1 MEITLGPVLAFW
13 KKQDVLDFYRE
24 AEDWPV
30 DRIYLGETVC
40 AKRRELRLDDWLT
53 IARNLKVAGKEV
65 VLSTLTLLEAA
76 SELASLR
83 KICGNGEFLVE
94 ANDVGA
100 IQLLSEACVPFVAG
114 PAINIY
120 NAYTLREM
128 VNAGMQRW
136 VMPVELSGEALTAI
150 LAQSD
155 ALGIR
160 EKFTTEV
167 FSYGYLPL
175 AWSARCFTAR
185 AYDLPKDDCQFR
197 CLDHPDGLAVF
208 SQEGERLFTLNGIQ
222 TQSGL
227 CSNLLPQWQNMA
239 EIGVD
244 AMRISP
250 RETGTG
256 ELVQK
261 LRESMTSESSEQLP
275 LQSVDQCNGY
285 WFCLAGMNS
294 TLS

>member
-1 MEITLGPVLAFW
+1 MEITLGPVLTFW
-13 KKQDVLDFYRE
+13 KKQAVLDFYRE
-24 AEDWPV
+24 AEGWPV

-40 AKRRELRLDDWLT
+40 AKRRELRLDDWLG
-53 IARNLKVAGKEV
+53 IARSLKAAGKEV

-76 SELASLR
+76 SEQASLR
-83 KICGNGEFLVE
+83 KICSNGEFLIE

-100 IQLLSEACVPFVAG
+100 IQLLSEAGVPFVAG

-128 VNAGMQRW
+128 VNAGLQRW
-136 VMPVELSGEALTAI
+136 VMPVELSGEALASI
-150 LAQSD
+150 LNQAD
-155 ALGIR
+155 ELGIR
-160 EKFTTEV
+160 AQFTTEV

-227 CSNLLPQWQNMA
+227 CSNLLPQWKNMV

-261 LRESMTSESSEQLP
+261 LRESMTSELTDQLP

-285 WFCLAGMNS
+285 WFGQAGMNS

>member
-1 MEITLGPVLAFW
+1 MEITLGPVLTFW
-13 KKQDVLDFYRE
+13 KKQAVLDFYRE
-24 AEDWPV
+24 AEGWPV

-40 AKRRELRLDDWLT
+40 AKRRELRLDDWLA
-53 IARNLKVAGKEV
+53 IARNLKAAGKEV

-83 KICGNGEFLVE
+83 KICSNGEFLVE

-100 IQLLSEACVPFVAG
+100 IQLLSEAGVPFVAG

-128 VNAGMQRW
+128 VDAGLQRW
-136 VMPVELSGEALTAI
+136 VMPVELSGEALAAI
-150 LAQSD
+150 LAQAD

-160 EKFTTEV
+160 EQFTTEV

-185 AYDLPKDDCQFR
+185 TYDLPKDDCQFR

-261 LRESMTSESSEQLP
+261 LRESMAFVSSDRLP

-285 WFCLAGMNS
+285 WFGQAGMNS

>member
-1 MEITLGPVLAFW
+1 MEITLGPVLTFW
-13 KKQDVLDFYRE
+13 KKQAVLDFYRE
-24 AEDWPV
+24 AEGWPV

-40 AKRRELRLDDWLT
+40 AKRRELRLDDWLA
-53 IARNLKVAGKEV
+53 IARSLKAAGKEV

-83 KICGNGEFLVE
+83 KICSNGEFLVE

-100 IQLLSEACVPFVAG
+100 IQLLSEAGVPFVAG

-128 VNAGMQRW
+128 VDAGLQRW
-136 VMPVELSGEALTAI
+136 VMPVELSGEALASI
-150 LAQSD
+150 LNQAD
-155 ALGIR
+155 DLGIR

-197 CLDHPDGLAVF
+197 CLDYPDGLAVF

-227 CSNLLPQWQNMA
+227 CSNLLPQWKNMA

-261 LRESMTSESSEQLP
+261 LRESMRCESPEQLP

-285 WFCLAGMNS
+285 WFGQAGMNG

>member
-1 MEITLGPVLAFW
+1 MEITLGPVLTFW
-13 KKQDVLDFYRE
+13 KKQAVLDFYRE
-24 AEDWPV
+24 AEGWPV
-30 DRIYLGETVC
+30 DRIYLGESVC

-53 IARNLKVAGKEV
+53 IARSLRAVGKEV

-83 KICGNGEFLVE
+83 KICSNGEFLVE

-100 IQLLSEACVPFVAG
+100 IQLLSEAGVPFVAG

-128 VNAGMQRW
+128 VDAGMQRW
-136 VMPVELSGEALTAI
+136 VMPVELSGEALSAI

-155 ALGIR
+155 ELGIR
-160 EKFTTEV
+160 EKFTSEV

-197 CLDHPDGLAVF
+197 CIDHPDGMAVF

-239 EIGVD
+239 AIGVD

-256 ELVQK
+256 ELVQQ
-261 LRESMTSESSEQLP
+261 LRESMDTMSSDRLP

-285 WFCLAGMNS
+285 WFGQAGMTS